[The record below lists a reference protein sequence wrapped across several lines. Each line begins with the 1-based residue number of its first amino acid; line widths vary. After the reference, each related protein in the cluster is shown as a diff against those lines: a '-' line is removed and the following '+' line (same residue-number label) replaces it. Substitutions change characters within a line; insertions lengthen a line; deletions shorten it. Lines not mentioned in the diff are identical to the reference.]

1 MTAKKRDPNAPLSI
15 IDAPRRG
22 RGPDAAP
29 VLPKSPEVDEKA
41 LARAEEQI
49 AAERGATLAG
59 PVPTQKPAA
68 TPKGSR
74 LRRLRT
80 KPAKKEEAVIFIT
93 APKPICD
100 AFNDYKKA
108 NNFRSA
114 WAALEALMLA
124 NGIEIEDFDA

>member
-1 MTAKKRDPNAPLSI
+1 MTAKKRDPNVPLSI

-22 RGPDAAP
+22 RADESAPALPRSPD
-29 VLPKSPEVDEKA
+29 VDERA

-49 AAERGATLAG
+49 AAERGAALAG
-59 PVPTQKPAA
+59 PLANPKPAVQ
-68 TPKGSR
+68 PKGSR

-93 APKPICD
+93 APKPISD